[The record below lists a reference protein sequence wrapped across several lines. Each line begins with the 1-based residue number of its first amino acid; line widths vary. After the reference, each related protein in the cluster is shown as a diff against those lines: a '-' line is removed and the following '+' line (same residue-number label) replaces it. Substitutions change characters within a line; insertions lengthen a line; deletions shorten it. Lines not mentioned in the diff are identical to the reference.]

1 MLYGSAQRGLLLTAL
16 AVFCK
21 TQRINSDRTAIA
33 ARIRRA
39 ICGDDNTSH
48 L

>member
-21 TQRINSDRTAIA
+21 TQRINSEQA
-33 ARIRRA
+33 ARPARIAKAIR
-39 ICGDDNTSH
+39 GDDNTSH